1 MPHESMR
8 SPSVRCLVCRDARI
22 VQVDQGQEGS
32 ATPIARYERAGSL
45 PARALIACPACAG
58 QLAEP
63 VDHFGDLAHLPHQAA
78 AVAAARNLALGDN
91 PIGLFTLTGGYG
103 SGKSTIAETMCRTL
117 KSRGLTVR
125 AYTAK
130 ELKDAMYRSFS
141 EGTYSAWLTS
151 LKRTRA
157 LFVDE
162 LDSIRWADQHVEETM
177 SDLLDTRYREARVT
191 LTILAGANLS
201 AVPGRILSRMRQHG
215 IHDLG
220 GTDLR
225 AQEDAAVWDRGE

>member
-1 MPHESMR
+1 MR
-8 SPSVRCLVCRDARI
+8 RLEPVRCVVCQDARI
-22 VQVDQGQEGS
+22 VQVDADQHSG

-45 PARALIACPACAG
+45 PARVLIACPACAG
-58 QLAEP
+58 RLTEP
-63 VDHFGDLAHLPHQAA
+63 RDHFQDLEAYDHQRVAVTAAHDF
-78 AVAAARNLALGDN
+78 ALSNN
-91 PIGLFTLTGGYG
+91 PVGLFTLTGNYG
-103 SGKSTIAETMCRTL
+103 SGKTTIAAAICDTL
-117 KSRGLTVR
+117 TSRGVKVR
-125 AYTAK
+125 TATAK